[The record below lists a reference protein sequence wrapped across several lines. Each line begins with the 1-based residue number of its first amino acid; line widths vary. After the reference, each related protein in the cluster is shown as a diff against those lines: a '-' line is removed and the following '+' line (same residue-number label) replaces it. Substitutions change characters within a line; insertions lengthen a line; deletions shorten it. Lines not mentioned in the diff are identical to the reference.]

1 MTQKEYE
8 KKIKWIL
15 ESNLHKDLKKL
26 RIQMLREEYYKNAK
40 NAK

>member
-26 RIQMLREEYYKNAK
+26 RIQMLREEYYNAK
-40 NAK
+40 ESK